1 MEKIFTKEAP
11 QAIGPYSQGIAAA
24 GTVYTSGQ
32 IAIDPSTGKMVDGG
46 IEEQTERVCKNLIAI
61 LDASGLTAE
70 DTVKTTCFITD
81 MKDFPKVN
89 AVYEKYFTGKPARS
103 CVQVAALPKSA
114 LVEIE
119 AIAQKRL

>member
-1 MEKIFTKEAP
+1 MKKIFTKEAP

-46 IEEQTERVCKNLIAI
+46 IEEQTERVCKNLMAI
-61 LDASGLTAE
+61 LDAAGVTAE

-81 MKDFPKVN
+81 MNDFPKVN

-103 CVQVAALPKSA
+103 CVQVVALPKSA

>member
-46 IEEQTERVCKNLIAI
+46 IEEQTERVCKNLMAI
-61 LDASGLTAE
+61 LEAAGLTAE

-81 MKDFPKVN
+81 MK
-89 AVYEKYFTGKPARS
+89 
-103 CVQVAALPKSA
+103 VQVAALPKSA

>member
-1 MEKIFTKEAP
+1 MKKIFTKEAP
-11 QAIGPYSQGIAAA
+11 QAIGPYSQGIVAA

-46 IEEQTERVCKNLIAI
+46 IEEQTERVCKNLMAI
-61 LDASGLTAE
+61 LDAAGVTAE

-81 MKDFPKVN
+81 MNDFPKVN

-103 CVQVAALPKSA
+103 CVQVVALPKSA

>member
-46 IEEQTERVCKNLIAI
+46 IEEQTERVCKNLMAI
-61 LDASGLTAE
+61 LDAAGVSAE

-81 MKDFPKVN
+81 MRDFPKVN
-89 AVYEKYFTGKPARS
+89 AIY
-103 CVQVAALPKSA
+103 
-114 LVEIE
+114 
-119 AIAQKRL
+119 